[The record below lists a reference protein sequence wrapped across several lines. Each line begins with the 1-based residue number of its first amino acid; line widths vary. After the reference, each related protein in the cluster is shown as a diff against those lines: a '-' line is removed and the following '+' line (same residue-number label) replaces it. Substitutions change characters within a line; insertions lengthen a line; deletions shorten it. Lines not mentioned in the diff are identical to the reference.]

1 VTEALIVAVAQPPC
15 APHDVAGNAR
25 AHAEAVR
32 DTRAR
37 VVVFPELSLTG
48 YELDAAPVDPADPR
62 LAPLTEACAETGTIA
77 LAGAP
82 VAEGQATYIAVLALD
97 GTRVTV
103 AYRKMWLGD
112 EEAARFSPGPE
123 PAKIAVDGWR
133 LGLAVCRDTGV
144 PRHAAGTAA
153 LGIDAYLAG
162 TVKHA
167 EEAALQHERARR
179 IAAGHRLWVA
189 VASFAGPTGG
199 GYDET
204 AGRSGIWGPAGT
216 LITGTGSGSGEA
228 TTATFDKSNMEGCVP
243 ESRLPIRVY
252 ALAGE
257 ARVGGSG
264 GLSPRGQHCQ
274 PSTSGRRWSRLGIE
288 DRTWVVKAVSTS
300 ATATPG

>member
-1 VTEALIVAVAQPPC
+1 VPEALRVAVAQPPC
-15 APHDVAGNAR
+15 VPHDVAANAR
-25 AHAEAVR
+25 AHAAAVR
-32 DTRAR
+32 GAHAR

-82 VAEGQATYIAVLALD
+82 VAEPARNPASNAGFIAVLALD
-97 GTRVTV
+97 GAGVTV
-103 AYRKMWLGD
+103 AYRKMWLGA

-123 PAKIAVDGWR
+123 PAKITVDGWR
-133 LGLAVCRDTGV
+133 LGLAVCKDTGV
-144 PRHAAGTAA
+144 PRHAADTAA

-179 IAAGHRLWVA
+179 IAVEHRLWVA

-199 GYDET
+199 GYGET
-204 AGRSGIWGPAGT
+204 AGRSGIWGPDGT

-228 TTATFDKSNMEGCVP
+228 TSAAFD
-243 ESRLPIRVY
+243 I
-252 ALAGE
+252 
-257 ARVGGSG
+257 
-264 GLSPRGQHCQ
+264 
-274 PSTSGRRWSRLGIE
+274 
-288 DRTWVVKAVSTS
+288 
-300 ATATPG
+300 